1 MKTFIQPGENLTVP
15 APYDRLS
22 GEAMLVGT
30 VVGVAQEDVESG
42 DDVVMVRRGV
52 FEHAKTS
59 AQAWTVG
66 AKIYWDDTARVF
78 TTTASGNTL
87 CGAAVEAAANP
98 SATGKVLLDGA
109 IR

>member
-1 MKTFIQPGENLTVP
+1 MKTFIQPGENLTVA
-15 APYDRLS
+15 APYDRES
-22 GEAMLVGT
+22 GEAMLVGAL
-30 VVGVAQEDVESG
+30 VGVAQEKVTAG

-66 AKIYWDDTARVF
+66 AKIYWDDTNKVF
-78 TTTASGNTL
+78 TTAASGNTL
-87 CGAAVEAAANP
+87 CGAAVEVAANP

-109 IR
+109 VR